1 MIASITPKVAVGL
14 FIVVWLV
21 WFMGSIFTCCCCGWV
36 GGGGLAVV
44 RMDARHAFVAEWEG
58 RVLCMDGCWYDCCS
72 CKMVGVVVGAV
83 VVVRRVVACEGLV
96 LLGVLL

>member
-1 MIASITPKVAVGL
+1 M
-14 FIVVWLV
+14 
-21 WFMGSIFTCCCCGWV
+21 
-36 GGGGLAVV
+36 V

-96 LLGVLL
+96 LLGVLLRGYAIVYRCVMVCAGRGGWMSSCVVDSLRLA